1 MNASSFMIK
10 TYRFGTKTYTAF
22 FSLLIKRLLKWLS
35 MENGTLN
42 TYLNSSVSLSEVPQ
56 KSITVITKPSF
67 SDYNYQTNSRVS
79 YRCLL
84 LLPGNLFKKYF
95 PFSSFN
101 LSLSPYILP
110 VKLKRSIKHSTFHC
124 LFLSVKIL
132 LKHVN

>member
-1 MNASSFMIK
+1 MIK

-67 SDYNYQTNSRVS
+67 SDYNY
-79 YRCLL
+79 
-84 LLPGNLFKKYF
+84 
-95 PFSSFN
+95 
-101 LSLSPYILP
+101 
-110 VKLKRSIKHSTFHC
+110 
-124 LFLSVKIL
+124 
-132 LKHVN
+132 